1 MRMQIMTCRIGD
13 EPPALVYVAEGT
25 INNTGH
31 TLPPCASGKFVFDE
45 ASDTQTI
52 LPVMNRLFRT
62 SSRPR
67 SLAGAVSA
75 RYTGTLIDARPSGQ
89 IARGSKG

>member
-31 TLPPCASGKFVFDE
+31 TLPPCASGETHADNITGDE
-45 ASDTQTI
+45 QVVQDQQPPAFAS
-52 LPVMNRLFRT
+52 
-62 SSRPR
+62 
-67 SLAGAVSA
+67 
-75 RYTGTLIDARPSGQ
+75 
-89 IARGSKG
+89 RGGLG